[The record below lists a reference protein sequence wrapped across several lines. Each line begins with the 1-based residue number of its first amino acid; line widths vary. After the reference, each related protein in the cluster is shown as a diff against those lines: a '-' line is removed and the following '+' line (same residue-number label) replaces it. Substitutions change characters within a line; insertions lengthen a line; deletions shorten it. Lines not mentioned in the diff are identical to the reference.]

1 MSFRIYYIGVTLGT
15 ESSEFK
21 EVLVPFSFLRKF
33 AMPMHAL
40 FAEFNVKEVKLNQQ
54 LSDDAF
60 AIRGDIANQFFA

>member
-21 EVLVPFSFLRKF
+21 EVLVPFSFSRKF
-33 AMPMHAL
+33 AMPMHAF